1 MEHFKLLLFKKLVK
15 LKYAGKTFE
24 NVDEFCKN
32 NNQRLLEAGIY
43 IYISIYGEQI
53 KLTQVSNY

>member
-1 MEHFKLLLFKKLVK
+1 MEHLLFKKLAK

-43 IYISIYGEQI
+43 IYIYIYI
-53 KLTQVSNY
+53 